1 MLPKIHQV
9 NTKNSLD
16 KTPFKE
22 GSIYIC
28 IEDHNIYYDP
38 VGKENRICLT
48 SSKEELDLVIDGT
61 TKDDILAV
69 NANIDSAVSCS
80 ILEDVVIASSTESQV
95 TNTIIDDILV
105 VC

>member
-9 NTKNSLD
+9 NTKNSLY

-38 VGKENRICLT
+38 VGKKNRICLT
-48 SSKEELDLVIDGT
+48 SGKEELDLVIGGT
-61 TKDDILAV
+61 ITDDILAI
-69 NANIDSAVSCS
+69 NANIDSAVGCS
-80 ILEDVVIASSTESQV
+80 ILEDVFIASSTESQV

>member
-28 IEDHNIYYDP
+28 IEDRNIYYDP
-38 VGKENRICLT
+38 VGKKNRICLT

-61 TKDDILAV
+61 TKDDILAI
-69 NANIDSAVSCS
+69 NANNDSAVSSS
-80 ILEDVVIASSTESQV
+80 ILEDVLIANSTESRV